1 MGWLMTSL
9 GMGQK
14 GWTALTATLIAGLGL
29 TRWLWPQLEPAR
41 SLPLLPPWPWQ
52 QPASSKP
59 TAAPLQLL
67 SKGWQARSLGNPA
80 ALRYPACWQSL
91 PRTPWDLARFDGR
104 LYVGWGNAAN
114 DGPTANAGPV
124 PVWAYGLDQG
134 RWLQEATLPE
144 EEISR
149 FVPHGQ
155 QLWITGADAR
165 GSWRWGNLYHR
176 SSAGGLWWQ
185 DRRLPRLI
193 HAYDLAWHQE
203 AMVVAGNGPDAV
215 ATGPATDR
223 HGSALAISRDGGR
236 RWSVQRLAG
245 WRATALLPLAGEL
258 FAVEALP
265 GPDLKRWLQAGGRWQ
280 NFSAVHQLGPDGR
293 WQARPDISAAD
304 LLPGVP
310 GAGQRFAWI
319 GQATPAQNQLAWI
332 ASLGPWRRDPAR
344 RLAFIAKRVESGR
357 IQVQSI
363 PLKSGVQAMD
373 LVPNQAGW
381 LLLTS
386 EQRAPQ
392 RWRSQITA
400 VQASGQRLSQTPRLS
415 FEAALPAWSLASDG
429 TSWWV
434 GLGHPAFQPETTPGQ
449 CSAAD
454 QLSGSVVAISPASQS
469 AKVE

>member
-1 MGWLMTSL
+1 MRWLMKSG

-14 GWTALTATLIAGLGL
+14 GWSALAATLIAGVGL

-59 TAAPLQLL
+59 AAAPLRLL
-67 SKGWQARSLGNPA
+67 SKGWQARNLGNPA

-104 LYVGWGNAAN
+104 LYVGLGNAAN

-124 PVWAYGLDQG
+124 PVLAYALDQG
-134 RWLQEATLPE
+134 RWQQEATLPD

-165 GSWRWGNLYHR
+165 GSWRWGNLYRR
-176 SSAGGLWWQ
+176 SIGEGWWWHE
-185 DRRLPRLI
+185 RRLPRFI
-193 HAYDLAWHQE
+193 HAYDLAWHQG
-203 AMVVAGNGPDAV
+203 AMVVAGNVPDAV
-215 ATGPATDR
+215 TSGPAPTR
-223 HGSALAISRDGGR
+223 HGSALALSRDGGG

-258 FAVEALP
+258 LAVEALP

-280 NFSAVHQLGPDGR
+280 NFAAVHQLRPDGR
-293 WQARPDISAAD
+293 WQVRPDISAAD

-310 GAGQRFAWI
+310 EAGQRFAWI
-319 GQATPAQNQLAWI
+319 ERATPAQNQLAWI
-332 ASLGPWRRDPAR
+332 ASVGPWRDDPAR
-344 RLAFIAKRVESGR
+344 RLAFIAKRGESGR
-357 IQVQSI
+357 IEFQPI
-363 PLKSGVQAMD
+363 PLRSGVQAMD
-373 LVPNQAGW
+373 LITNQKGW

-386 EQRAPQ
+386 HQRAPQ

-400 VQASGQRLSQTPRLS
+400 VQASGQRISQTPRLS

-429 TSWWV
+429 TTWWV
-434 GLGHPAFQPETTPGQ
+434 GLGHPAFQPETKPGQ
-449 CSAAD
+449 CRSAD
-454 QLSGSVVAISPASQS
+454 QLSGSVVAISPASQP
-469 AKVE
+469 AKFE

>member
-1 MGWLMTSL
+1 M
-9 GMGQK
+9 
-14 GWTALTATLIAGLGL
+14 ALAATLVAGVGL

-41 SLPLLPPWPWQ
+41 SLPLLPTWPWQ

-59 TAAPLQLL
+59 AAAPLQLL

-91 PRTPWDLARFDGR
+91 PRTPWDLALFNGR
-104 LYVGWGNAAN
+104 LYVGLGNAAN

-124 PVWAYGLDQG
+124 PVWAYALDQG
-134 RWLQEATLPE
+134 RWLQEATLSE
-144 EEISR
+144 EEISN
-149 FVPHGQ
+149 FVPHGK

-165 GSWRWGNLYHR
+165 GSWRWGNLYRR
-176 SSAGGLWWQ
+176 SSTGSLWWQ

-265 GPDLKRWLQAGGRWQ
+265 GSDLKRWLQAGGRWQ

-310 GAGQRFAWI
+310 GAGQRIAWI

-332 ASLGPWRRDPAR
+332 ASVGPWRRDPAR
-344 RLAFIAKRVESGR
+344 RLAFIAKRGESGR
-357 IQVQSI
+357 IQVQSS

-415 FEAALPAWSLASDG
+415 FEAALPAWSLASGG
-429 TSWWV
+429 TTLWV
-434 GLGHPAFQPETTPGQ
+434 GLGHPASQPETRPGQ

-454 QLSGSVVAISPASQS
+454 QLSGTVVAISPASQP
-469 AKVE
+469 ARFE

>member
-1 MGWLMTSL
+1 M
-9 GMGQK
+9 
-14 GWTALTATLIAGLGL
+14 AGVGL

-52 QPASSKP
+52 QPATSKP
-59 TAAPLQLL
+59 AAAPLRLL
-67 SKGWQARSLGNPA
+67 TKGWQARNLGNPA

-104 LYVGWGNAAN
+104 LYVGLGNAAN

-124 PVWAYGLDQG
+124 PVLAYALDQG
-134 RWLQEATLPE
+134 RWLQEATLPD

-165 GSWRWGNLYHR
+165 GSWRWGNLYRR
-176 SSAGGLWWQ
+176 SIGEGWWWHE
-185 DRRLPRLI
+185 RRLPRFI
-193 HAYDLAWHQE
+193 HAYDLAWHQG
-203 AMVVAGNGPDAV
+203 AMVVAGNVPDAV
-215 ATGPATDR
+215 TSGPALER
-223 HGSALAISRDGGR
+223 HGSALAVSRDGGR
-236 RWSVQRLAG
+236 RWSVQRLVG

-265 GPDLKRWLQAGGRWQ
+265 GPGLKRWLQAGGRRQ
-280 NFSAVHQLGPDGR
+280 SFAAVHQLRPDGH
-293 WQARPDISAAD
+293 WQARPEISAAD
-304 LLPGVP
+304 LLPGLP

-319 GQATPAQNQLAWI
+319 ERTTPAQNQLAWI
-332 ASLGPWRRDPAR
+332 ASVGPWRDDPAR
-344 RLAFIAKRVESGR
+344 RLAFIAKRGESGR
-357 IQVQSI
+357 FQVQLI
-363 PLKSGVQAMD
+363 PLRSGVQAMD
-373 LVPNQAGW
+373 LITNQKGW

-386 EQRAPQ
+386 EQRASQ

-400 VQASGQRLSQTPRLS
+400 VQASGQRISQTPRLS

-429 TSWWV
+429 TTLWV
-434 GLGHPAFQPETTPGQ
+434 GLGPAPFQPETTPGQ

-454 QLSGSVVAISPASQS
+454 QLSGNVVAISPSSQP
-469 AKVE
+469 AEFE

>member
-1 MGWLMTSL
+1 MRWLMKSG

-14 GWTALTATLIAGLGL
+14 GWTALAATLVAGVGL

-59 TAAPLQLL
+59 AAAPLQVL
-67 SKGWQARSLGNPA
+67 SKGWQARNLGNPA

-91 PRTPWDLARFDGR
+91 PRTPWDLALFHGR
-104 LYVGWGNAAN
+104 LYVGLGNAAN

-124 PVWAYGLDQG
+124 PVWAYALDQG
-134 RWLQEATLPE
+134 RWLQEASLSE

-165 GSWRWGNLYHR
+165 GSWRWGNLYRR
-176 SSAGGLWWQ
+176 SSTGSLWWQ
-185 DRRLPRLI
+185 ERRLPSFI
-193 HAYDLAWHQE
+193 HAYDLAWHQG
-203 AMVVAGNGPDAV
+203 AMVVAGNVPDAV
-215 ATGPATDR
+215 TSGPALER
-223 HGSALAISRDGGR
+223 HGSALAVSRDGGR

-265 GPDLKRWLQAGGRWQ
+265 GPGLKRWLQTGGRWQ
-280 NFSAVHQLGPDGR
+280 SFAAVHQLRPDGR

-319 GQATPAQNQLAWI
+319 ERATPAQNQLAWI
-332 ASLGPWRRDPAR
+332 ASLGPWRDDPAR
-344 RLAFIAKRVESGR
+344 RLAFIAKRGESGR
-357 IQVQSI
+357 IQVQPI
-363 PLKSGVQAMD
+363 PLRSGVQAMD
-373 LVPNQAGW
+373 LIANQAGW

-386 EQRAPQ
+386 EQRASQ

-415 FEAALPAWSLASDG
+415 FEAALPAWSLASGG
-429 TSWWV
+429 TTLWV

-454 QLSGSVVAISPASQS
+454 QLSGTVVAISPASQP
-469 AKVE
+469 AKFE

>member
-1 MGWLMTSL
+1 MRWLMKSG

-14 GWTALTATLIAGLGL
+14 EWTALAATLMAGVGL
-29 TRWLWPQLEPAR
+29 TRWLWPQLEPAY

-59 TAAPLQLL
+59 TAAPLQVL
-67 SKGWQARSLGNPA
+67 SKGWQARNLGNPA

-91 PRTPWDLARFDGR
+91 PRTPWDLALFNGR
-104 LYVGWGNAAN
+104 LYVGLGNAAN

-124 PVWAYGLDQG
+124 PVWAYALDQG
-134 RWLQEATLPE
+134 RWQQEASLSE

-165 GSWRWGNLYHR
+165 GSWRWGNLYRR
-176 SSAGGLWWQ
+176 SSTGGLWWQ
-185 DRRLPRLI
+185 ERRLPSFI
-193 HAYDLAWHQE
+193 HAYDLAWHQG
-203 AMVVAGNGPDAV
+203 AMVVAGNVPDAV
-215 ATGPATDR
+215 TSGPALER
-223 HGSALAISRDGGR
+223 HGSALAVSRDGGR

-265 GPDLKRWLQAGGRWQ
+265 GPGLKRWLQAGGRWQ
-280 NFSAVHQLGPDGR
+280 RFAAVHQLRPDGL
-293 WQARPDISAAD
+293 WQARQDISAID

-310 GAGQRFAWI
+310 GAWQRFAWI
-319 GQATPAQNQLAWI
+319 ERATPAQNQLAWI
-332 ASLGPWRRDPAR
+332 GSLGPWRDDPAR
-344 RLAFIAKRVESGR
+344 RLAFIAKQGESGR
-357 IQVQSI
+357 IEVQPI
-363 PLKSGVQAMD
+363 PLRSGVQAMD
-373 LVPNQAGW
+373 LIANQAGW

-386 EQRAPQ
+386 EQRASQ

-400 VQASGQRLSQTPRLS
+400 VHASGQRINQTPRLS
-415 FEAALPAWSLASDG
+415 FEAELPAWSLASDG
-429 TSWWV
+429 TTFWV
-434 GLGHPAFQPETTPGQ
+434 GLGHPPFQPETTPVP

-454 QLSGSVVAISPASQS
+454 QLSGSVLAISPASQP
-469 AKVE
+469 AEFE